1 MKLKEG
7 YVLREVAGNYIVV
20 AVGEAV
26 KNFNGVINLNESA
39 AFLWQQLLED
49 KTEEQLVTALL
60 GEYEVSEEIAKRDVK
75 AFVEKLNGA
84 KLLK

>member
-20 AVGEAV
+20 AVGVAV